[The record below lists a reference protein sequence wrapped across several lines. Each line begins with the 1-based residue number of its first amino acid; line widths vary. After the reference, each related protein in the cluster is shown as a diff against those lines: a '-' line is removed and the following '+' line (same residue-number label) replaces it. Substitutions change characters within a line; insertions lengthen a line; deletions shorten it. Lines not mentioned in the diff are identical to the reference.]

1 MILYNNDWLTNNN
14 EIFTKRNDIY
24 LQNTNYIKWYIINT
38 IIVHEEN
45 INKTYINKIN
55 IKHFKQKLMKNK

>member
-1 MILYNNDWLTNNN
+1 MILYNNDLLINNI
-14 EIFTKRNDIY
+14 EIFTRRNNIF
-24 LQNTNYIKWYIINT
+24 LQNTNYRKWYIINK

-55 IKHFKQKLMKNK
+55 TKHSNKN

>member
-14 EIFTKRNDIY
+14 EIFSKRNNIY
-24 LQNTNYIKWYIINT
+24 LQNTNYRKWYIINT
-38 IIVHEEN
+38 IIVHEKN

-55 IKHFKQKLMKNK
+55 IKHSNKN